1 MGRRCREKQRKGASR
16 LQALNMKL
24 TAMNK
29 LLMEEND
36 RLQKQVS
43 HLVHEKSYFCQ
54 HTPNASLPAKDI
66 SCESV
71 VTSGLEPT
79 RVAEI
84 VKDRLSWFRECRAV
98 DVMNFFVFLQGIRE
112 VKSMQC
118 IQLQM

>member
-1 MGRRCREKQRKGASR
+1 
-16 LQALNMKL
+16 MKL

-36 RLQKQVS
+36 I
-43 HLVHEKSYFCQ
+43 
-54 HTPNASLPAKDI
+54 AKDI

-71 VTSGLEPT
+71 VTSELEPT

-98 DVMNFFVFLQGIRE
+98 DVMNLLYSYKALE
-112 VKSMQC
+112 K
-118 IQLQM
+118 

>member
-1 MGRRCREKQRKGASR
+1 MLPSKTLFICREKQRKGASR

-36 RLQKQVS
+36 RLQKQ
-43 HLVHEKSYFCQ
+43 
-54 HTPNASLPAKDI
+54 ASLPAKDI